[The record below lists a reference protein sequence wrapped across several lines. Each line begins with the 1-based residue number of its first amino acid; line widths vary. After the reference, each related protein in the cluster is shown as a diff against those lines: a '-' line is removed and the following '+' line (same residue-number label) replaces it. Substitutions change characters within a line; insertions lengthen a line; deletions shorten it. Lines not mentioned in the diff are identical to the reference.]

1 MAFEGVSIDIIRNVL
16 IVTSGLTQ
24 KVLLQKNLK
33 FSNNQELDV
42 FVKELEKKAWFD
54 KDAKNLVINAATS
67 AMNGI

>member
-1 MAFEGVSIDIIRNVL
+1 MSFEGVSIDIIRNVL

-24 KVLLQKNLK
+24 KVLLQQNLK

-54 KDAKNLVINAATS
+54 TDAKNLVINASNS